1 MPSKRA
7 VTLRDVASAAGVS
20 LSAVSYVLNNN
31 RHAQRISEPTR
42 QRIREAAHRLRYSC
56 DPVGR
61 ALQKGYTNQVTLLI
75 VSWNLA
81 TSHAATAMAISRAA
95 ARHGL
100 QLTVHVADEDQAAE
114 SFLRH
119 SMLHKAGGILVLWD
133 SPAMQ
138 GSFLTQLAAEGVPVI
153 DLLPDSPSGI
163 SVVTPDREDA
173 FFRGTQHLI
182 QLGHRRIALISDPV
196 TRQKTTL
203 RKLAGYRR
211 ALAEAGLVCDEGWIE
226 KVGEFGFEGG
236 YEGFRRLNQRG
247 ADVTGVFC
255 INDAM
260 ALGVIAAAIESGRSC
275 PGDLSVIGFGD
286 SVVGTYFRPRLTT
299 FALSSDRV
307 AEEAL
312 ALVVRQRETPGQA
325 PQTILILIRFQDE
338 PNSGRVSAWQ
348 VHAGLIHSLF
358 SGRN

>member
-1 MPSKRA
+1 LYNGISFVILPSKRP
-7 VTLRDVASAAGVS
+7 VTLRDVARDANVS
-20 LSAVSYVLNNN
+20 LSAVSYVLNNS

-42 QRIREAAHRLRYSC
+42 ERIREAAQRLHYKC
-56 DPVGR
+56 DPTGR

-81 TSHAATAMAISRAA
+81 NSHAATAIAISRAA
-95 ARHGL
+95 DRHGL

-114 SFLRH
+114 SFLKR
-119 SMLHKAGGILVLWD
+119 SLLHKAGGILVLWD

-138 GSFLTQLAAEGVPVI
+138 ESFLSQLAAEGIPVI
-153 DLLPDSPSGI
+153 DLLPDSPPGI

-182 QLGHRRIALISDPV
+182 GLGHRRIAMICDPV
-196 TRQKTTL
+196 ARQKTTL

-211 ALAEAGLVCDEGWIE
+211 ALAEAGLVCDEKWIE
-226 KVGEFGFEGG
+226 AVGEFGFEGG
-236 YEGFRRLNQRG
+236 YEGFRRLERRG

-260 ALGVIAAAIESGRSC
+260 ALGVIAAASESGRSC

-286 SVVGTYFRPRLTT
+286 SAVGTYFRPRLTT
-299 FALSSDRV
+299 FALSSGRV

-312 ALVVRQRETPGQA
+312 ALVVRQRETPGQG
-325 PQTILILIRFQDE
+325 PQTILIPEELIVRESTACAF
-338 PNSGRVSAWQ
+338 AAQ
-348 VHAGLIHSLF
+348 V
-358 SGRN
+358 

>member
-1 MPSKRA
+1 MVMLPARRA
-7 VTLRDVASAAGVS
+7 VTLRDVAREANVS

-31 RHAQRISEPTR
+31 HHAQRISEPT
-42 QRIREAAHRLRYSC
+42 QERIRAAAQRLGYKF
-56 DPVGR
+56 DPIGR
-61 ALQKGYTNQVTLLI
+61 ALQRGYTNQVTLLI

-114 SFLRH
+114 SFLRR
-119 SMLHKAGGILVLWD
+119 SMLHKQGGILVLWD

-138 GSFLTQLAAEGVPVI
+138 ESSLTQLATEGIPVI
-153 DLLPDSPSGI
+153 DLLPDSPPGI

-173 FFRGTQHLI
+173 FFRGTRHLI
-182 QLGHRRIALISDPV
+182 ELGHRQIALMCDPV
-196 TRQKTTL
+196 ARQKTTL

-211 ALAEAGLVCDEGWIE
+211 ALVEAGLEADEQWIE
-226 KVGEFGFEGG
+226 KVQEFGFEGG
-236 YEGFRRLNQRG
+236 YEGYHRLSRRC
-247 ADVTGVFC
+247 ADVTGVCC

-260 ALGVIAAAIESGRSC
+260 ALGVIAAAREAGRNC
-275 PGDLSVIGFGD
+275 PRDLSVIGFGD
-286 SVVGTYFRPRLTT
+286 SVVGNYFPPRLTT

-312 ALVVRQRETPGQA
+312 SLVVRLRQKPGQER
-325 PQTILILIRFQDE
+325 QTILIPEEMIVRE
-338 PNSGRVSAWQ
+338 SA
-348 VHAGLIHSLF
+348 ASAAAK
-358 SGRN
+358 